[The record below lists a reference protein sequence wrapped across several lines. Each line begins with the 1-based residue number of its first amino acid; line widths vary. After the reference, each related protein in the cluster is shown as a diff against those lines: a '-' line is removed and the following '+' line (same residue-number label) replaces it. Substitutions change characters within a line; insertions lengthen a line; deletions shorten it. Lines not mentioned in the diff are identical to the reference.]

1 MSALGAGSD
10 QPEDCLGSSCRN
22 CPSRTALAGLEWMLA
37 AHVNMPGQHCA
48 DLCATSHRDG
58 CRPPA
63 KDLEALS
70 LLLMQKLASVPAQ
83 GHVLMCDHVFGIAQ
97 ALQAM
102 LRYSKTATRNLQ
114 TSA

>member
-1 MSALGAGSD
+1 MQICAQRATEMDVVRLPKIWKLCLFCMS
-10 QPEDCLGSSCRN
+10 
-22 CPSRTALAGLEWMLA
+22 
-37 AHVNMPGQHCA
+37 
-48 DLCATSHRDG
+48 
-58 CRPPA
+58 
-63 KDLEALS
+63 
-70 LLLMQKLASVPAQ
+70 QKLASVPAQ